1 MLAPFVIDFTS
12 HHIISIIII
21 SMCSTRYSLKPTYNL
36 LELKTVGL
44 DLLFSFQDM
53 YVATCAFQQSFSH
66 HPPDPSSL
74 ACDSVSN
81 MGFKFPKEVLPS
93 CFPSCLID

>member
-53 YVATCAFQQSFSH
+53 YVAPCAFQQSLATIPQT
-66 HPPDPSSL
+66 HP
-74 ACDSVSN
+74 V
-81 MGFKFPKEVLPS
+81 
-93 CFPSCLID
+93 